1 MFNLSICKQNPL
13 NGFDYNISLAQ
24 SKKQS
29 LEHVQKSSFYHNFNI
44 LDLCN
49 LNIHQI
55 KSSIHALISF
65 NIQE

>member
-1 MFNLSICKQNPL
+1 MYNLPICKQKSL
-13 NGFDYNISLAQ
+13 NGFDYISLAE

-29 LEHVQKSSFYHNFNI
+29 LEHVQKSSFFHNFNI

-55 KSSIHALISF
+55 KQQHSCF
-65 NIQE
+65 NKF

>member
-1 MFNLSICKQNPL
+1 MYNLPICKQNPL
-13 NGFDYNISLAQ
+13 NGFDYSISLAH

-44 LDLCN
+44 LYLCN

-55 KSSIHALISF
+55 KQQHSCF
-65 NIQE
+65 NKF